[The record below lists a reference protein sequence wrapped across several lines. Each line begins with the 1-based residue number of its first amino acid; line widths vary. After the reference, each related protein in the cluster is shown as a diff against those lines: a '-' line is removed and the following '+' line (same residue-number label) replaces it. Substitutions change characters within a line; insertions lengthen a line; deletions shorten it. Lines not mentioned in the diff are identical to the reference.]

1 MMRDI
6 ARLLLVGVLAL
17 CWTGVAMASDP
28 HKLEAFKSAPPKG
41 LSDKIAAQLDENA
54 YRVIGPN
61 GPVLEIWLV
70 KEVSTKEDFKPTLT
84 VKYPFTSGQLL
95 GAVRLPTAGAA
106 LDFRGQELPE
116 GVYTLRYGLQPQDGN
131 HLGSSDTSD
140 FGLACSAELDTDPA
154 PVAKIPDLFKLSAKA
169 AGSAHPAIFQMVP
182 PPAEA
187 YKETVLKHNEDKDLW
202 ILRTNF
208 HAKVKDKTVNLPA
221 QIVTVGTSDH

>member
-1 MMRDI
+1 MR
-6 ARLLLVGVLAL
+6 AVVRLLLASTLAL
-17 CWTGVAMASDP
+17 CWTGALVASEP
-28 HKLEAFKSAPPKG
+28 HKLEPFKGAPPKG
-41 LSDKIAAQLDENA
+41 LSEKIVSQLDENA
-54 YRVIGPN
+54 YRVVGPN
-61 GPVLEIWLV
+61 GPVCEIWLV
-70 KEVSTKEDFKPTLT
+70 KEAATKEDFKPTLT

-106 LDFRGQELPE
+106 LDFRGQELAA

-140 FGLACSAELDTDPA
+140 FGLACSAELDQDPA
-154 PVAKIPDLFKLSAKA
+154 PVSKVPDLFKMSAKV

-187 YKETVLKHNEDKDLW
+187 YKKPELKHNEDKDLW

-208 HAKVKDKTVNLPA
+208 HAKVKDKVTDLPA
-221 QIVTVGTSDH
+221 QIVVVGISEH

>member
-1 MMRDI
+1 MRSI
-6 ARLLLVGVLAL
+6 VRLWLAGVLTL
-17 CWTGVAMASDP
+17 CWTGISLASEP
-28 HKLEAFKSAPPKG
+28 HKLESFKSAPPAG

-70 KEVSTKEDFKPTLT
+70 KEVATREDFKPTLT

-95 GAVRLPTAGAA
+95 GAARLPTAGAA
-106 LDFRGQELPE
+106 LDFRGQELAA

-140 FGLACSAELDTDPA
+140 FGLACLATMDKDPA
-154 PVAKIPDLFKLSAKA
+154 PVSKVPDLFKLSAKA

-182 PPAEA
+182 PPAAA
-187 YKETVLKHNEDKDLW
+187 YKAPVLKHNEDKDTW
-202 ILRTNF
+202 ILQTNF
-208 HAKVKDKTVNLPA
+208 HAKSKDKVVDLPV
-221 QIVTVGTSDH
+221 QIVTVGISEH